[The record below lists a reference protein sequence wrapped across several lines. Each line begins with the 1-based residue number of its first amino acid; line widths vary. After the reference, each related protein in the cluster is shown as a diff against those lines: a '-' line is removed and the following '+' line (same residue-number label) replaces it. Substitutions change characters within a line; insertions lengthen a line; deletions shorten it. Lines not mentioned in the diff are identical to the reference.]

1 MYRMPNPTPTEH
13 EKRDKLR
20 KILND
25 AKTAFM
31 VTRTASGGLHGR
43 PMVTVQ
49 IEADFD
55 NLWFPTDRNSGK
67 VRELVANSE
76 VCLGYTNSTGSEWAS
91 VNGRARIVEHR
102 ALIGELW
109 SPIWKNWFE
118 SADDPK
124 LVLIGVTP
132 ESAEYW
138 DSGSQILQM
147 MKFAVTAVT
156 GKRMGEGENQHVN
169 LGQVH

>member
-1 MYRMPNPTPTEH
+1 MPDSTPTEH
-13 EKRDKLR
+13 DKRARLR

-25 AKTAFM
+25 AKSAFM
-31 VTRTASGGLHGR
+31 VTRTPSGGLHGR
-43 PMVTVQ
+43 PMMTVQ
-49 IEADFD
+49 IDESFD

-67 VRELVANSE
+67 VRELVADGE

-91 VNGRARIVEHR
+91 VNGRARIVDDR
-102 ALIGELW
+102 ALIRELW

-156 GKRMGEGENQHVN
+156 GKHLHEGQNEHVN
-169 LGQVH
+169 LNQVH

>member
-1 MYRMPNPTPTEH
+1 MTHPTPTEH
-13 EKRDKLR
+13 EKRSRLR

-31 VTRTASGGLHGR
+31 VTRTTSGGLHGR
-43 PMVTVQ
+43 PMATVQ
-49 IEADFD
+49 IEDDFD

-67 VRELVANSE
+67 VRELVADSE
-76 VCLGYTNSTGSEWAS
+76 VCLGYTNATGSEWAS
-91 VNGRARIVEHR
+91 VNGRARIADDR
-102 ALIGELW
+102 ALIRELW
-109 SPIWKNWFE
+109 SPIWKNWFDSPE
-118 SADDPK
+118 DSR

-147 MKFAVTAVT
+147 IKFAVTAVT
-156 GKRMGEGENQHVN
+156 GKRLGEGENEHVN
-169 LGQVH
+169 LSSVH

>member
-1 MYRMPNPTPTEH
+1 MAHPTPTEH
-13 EKRDKLR
+13 QKRDKLR

-31 VTRTASGGLHGR
+31 VTRTTTGGLHGR

-49 IEADFD
+49 IDSD
-55 NLWFPTDRNSGK
+55 LDTLWFPTDRDSGK
-67 VRELVANSE
+67 VRELATDSE

-91 VNGRARIVEHR
+91 VNGRARIVDDR
-102 ALIGELW
+102 ALIKELW
-109 SPIWKNWFE
+109 NPIWKNWFDGP
-118 SADDPK
+118 DDPK
-124 LVLIGVTP
+124 LTLIGVAP

-156 GKRMGEGENQHVN
+156 GKRLDEGENEQVN
-169 LGQVH
+169 LSPVH